1 MLFQS
6 RIWLCCVGRCVA
18 RRLRTACLAF
28 LLVASGLSAAAE
40 DNNWIVL
47 TVARNGNW
55 GIASARTQGEA
66 IAGAISRCQ
75 AMTAGDS
82 DCGAEL
88 VAFKSGL
95 AMALLCGE
103 HRVIVTANDPVEA
116 DGFALDRLVL
126 LRELYGSDFP
136 VCQHLLQ
143 IEAHGALTTFKAKR
157 HEGGDALPTSSD
169 EGRSSREEALGAP

>member
-6 RIWLCCVGRCVA
+6 RIWLGCVGRCVA

-66 IAGAISRCQ
+66 IAGAVFRCQ
-75 AMTAGDS
+75 AMTAGES

-95 AMALLCGE
+95 AMALLCGD
-103 HRVIVTANDPVEA
+103 HRVIVTANDPAEA
-116 DGFALDRLVL
+116 DVFSLDRLVL

-143 IEAHGALTTFKAKR
+143 IDAHGALTTFKAKR

-169 EGRSSREEALGAP
+169 